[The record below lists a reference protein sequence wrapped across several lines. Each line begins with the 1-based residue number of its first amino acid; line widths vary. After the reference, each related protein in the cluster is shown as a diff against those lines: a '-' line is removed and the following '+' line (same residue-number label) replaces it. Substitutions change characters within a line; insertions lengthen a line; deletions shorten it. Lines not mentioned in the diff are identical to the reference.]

1 MQDPYASILQDEDI
15 LILDCQK
22 SLGADQLVIV
32 AGMKNNLKAELALP
46 ALSLVS
52 HSK

>member
-32 AGMKNNLKAELALP
+32 AGMKNNLKAELVLP